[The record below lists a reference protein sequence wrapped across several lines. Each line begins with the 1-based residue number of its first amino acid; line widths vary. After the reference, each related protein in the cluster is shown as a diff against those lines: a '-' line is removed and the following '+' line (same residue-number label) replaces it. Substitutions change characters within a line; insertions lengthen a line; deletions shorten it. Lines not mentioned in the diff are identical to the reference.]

1 MKFFD
6 TVLGQ
11 TLRAIFSAIADANQF
26 ASEMLSELA
35 VLTEAKAK
43 IEAAIAEF
51 YDHNTAKW
59 FMDAHGNALLAED
72 AFHVR
77 EGVTYSLWAKQQN
90 NDHVTDSTA

>member
-1 MKFFD
+1 M
-6 TVLGQ
+6 LGNL
-11 TLRAIFSAIADANQF
+11 T
-26 ASEMLSELA
+26 E

-51 YDHNTAKW
+51 YDHDTAKW

-77 EGVTYSLWAKQQN
+77 EGFNVLVMVQAAKQLPSN
-90 NDHVTDSTA
+90 